1 MLTMRDIDYAAQA
14 VLTALQQKFGRQ
26 NDLRDLKV
34 EARERTIR
42 VSLADQS
49 FEGTRDELM
58 STLRKATD
66 LEAFW
71 SPAE

>member
-1 MLTMRDIDYAAQA
+1 MRDIDYAAQA
-14 VLTALQQKFGRQ
+14 VFTALQQKFGRKH
-26 NDLRDLKV
+26 DLRDLKV

-42 VSLADQS
+42 VTLADQS

-58 STLRKATD
+58 TTLRKAAD
-66 LEAFW
+66 LAEFW

>member
-14 VLTALQQKFGRQ
+14 VLTAIQQKFGREH
-26 NDLRDLKV
+26 DLHDLKV

-42 VSLADQS
+42 VSLADQY

-58 STLRKATD
+58 STLRKAAD
-66 LEAFW
+66 LESFW